1 MPMKVDRTKKNLLQ
15 CRCKFCPSY
24 SLGCL
29 LKATPQM
36 TKVFLTPGSLEKE
49 THVESLFCAYGSS
62 NCIKAKKGCECP
74 ECPVHKKYDLDKIY
88 YCLGG
93 E

>member
-1 MPMKVDRTKKNLLQ
+1 MVDKTRKNLLQ
-15 CRCKFCPSY
+15 CSCKFCPSY

-29 LKATPQM
+29 LKATPSM
-36 TKVFLTPGSLEKE
+36 TKVFLTGMEKE
-49 THVESLFCAYGSS
+49 THVESLFCAFEPST
-62 NCIKAKKGCECP
+62 CIKQKKGCKCP
-74 ECPVHKKYDLDKIY
+74 GCPVHKKYNLDKIY